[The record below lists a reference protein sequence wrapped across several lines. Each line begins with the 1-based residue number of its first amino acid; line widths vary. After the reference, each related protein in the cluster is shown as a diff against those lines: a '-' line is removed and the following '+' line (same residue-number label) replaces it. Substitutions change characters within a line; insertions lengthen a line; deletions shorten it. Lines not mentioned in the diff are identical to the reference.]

1 MARSTTK
8 AEYKALDLATTELIW
23 LQSLLK
29 ELRVRVEQV
38 PILWCDNM
46 GATSLASNLV
56 FHARTKHIEID
67 VHFIREKVLSK
78 EVEVQFV
85 PSEEQVADV
94 FTKAL
99 NTLSLL

>member
-1 MARSTTK
+1 MA
-8 AEYKALDLATTELIW
+8 LATIELIW

-29 ELRVRVEQV
+29 ELGVKVKQTTVLR
-38 PILWCDNM
+38 CDNM
-46 GATSLASNLV
+46 AATSLALNPV
-56 FHARTKHIEID
+56 FHVRTKHIEID

-78 EVEVQFV
+78 EVEVCFV

-99 NTLSLL
+99 NIPSFE